1 MSLALD
7 ARRLAMLE
15 AMGITLWVPEAVAPA
30 APVPTAQATRS
41 TLKPAPHAAAP
52 RPAVAGTAPSLP
64 QSQSPQSQSAPAG
77 PHPARPV
84 PAPRRAPGAPPPPV
98 HPATPVA
105 ALAPPPGR
113 APAPPPPTVPPPTP
127 VPAVAPTQA
136 AEVWQLAPA
145 VHLYPDASGPASG
158 GPWLILLESTHP
170 TTPLAGAVGDLLDK
184 MLRALGL
191 HQHPQ
196 VWLAVLQRPGGLPMA
211 AEMGGS
217 LAPVGW
223 EPPPAQLAH
232 TLQTA
237 QPARA
242 VLLGQKVAQ
251 TVLERHEPVGQL
263 RQQRFDL
270 AGHAAAVSYD
280 PSFLLR
286 TSQPKKYKAQTW
298 ADLQFA
304 AQLPARS
311 K

>member
-77 PHPARPV
+77 PRPARPV
-84 PAPRRAPGAPPPPV
+84 PAPRRAPAAPPPTV
-98 HPATPVA
+98 TPATPVA
-105 ALAPPPGR
+105 AV
-113 APAPPPPTVPPPTP
+113 APA
-127 VPAVAPTQA
+127 QA

-211 AEMGGS
+211 AEMAGS
-217 LAPVGW
+217 LAPVDW
-223 EPPPAQLAH
+223 QPLPAQLAH
-232 TLQTA
+232 TLKTV
-237 QPARA
+237 QPAR
-242 VLLGQKVAQ
+242 VLLLGQKVAQ

-304 AQLPARS
+304 AQLPA
-311 K
+311 KAE

>member
-41 TLKPAPHAAAP
+41 ALKPAPHAAAP

-77 PHPARPV
+77 PRPARPV
-84 PAPRRAPGAPPPPV
+84 PAPRRAPAAPPPTV
-98 HPATPVA
+98 TPATPVA
-105 ALAPPPGR
+105 AV
-113 APAPPPPTVPPPTP
+113 APA
-127 VPAVAPTQA
+127 QA
-136 AEVWQLAPA
+136 SEVWQLAPA

-170 TTPLAGAVGDLLDK
+170 ATPLAGAVGDLLDK

-211 AEMGGS
+211 AEMAGS
-217 LAPVGW
+217 LAPVDW
-223 EPPPAQLAH
+223 QPLPAQLAH
-232 TLQTA
+232 TLKTV
-237 QPARA
+237 QPAR
-242 VLLGQKVAQ
+242 VLLLGQKVAQ

-304 AQLPARS
+304 AQLPA
-311 K
+311 KAE

>member
-15 AMGITLWVPEAVAPA
+15 AMDITLWVPEAVAPA

-41 TLKPAPHAAAP
+41 ALKPAPHAAAP

-64 QSQSPQSQSAPAG
+64 QSQSQSQSPQSQSAPAG
-77 PHPARPV
+77 PRPARPV
-84 PAPRRAPGAPPPPV
+84 PAPRRAPAAPPPTV
-98 HPATPVA
+98 TPATPVA
-105 ALAPPPGR
+105 AV
-113 APAPPPPTVPPPTP
+113 APA
-127 VPAVAPTQA
+127 QA

-170 TTPLAGAVGDLLDK
+170 ATPLAGAVGDLLDK

-211 AEMGGS
+211 AEMAGS
-217 LAPVGW
+217 LAPVDW
-223 EPPPAQLAH
+223 QPLPAQLAH
-232 TLQTA
+232 TLQTV
-237 QPARA
+237 QPGR
-242 VLLGQKVAQ
+242 VLLLGQKVAQ

>member
-41 TLKPAPHAAAP
+41 TLKPAPHTAAP
-52 RPAVAGTAPSLP
+52 LPAVAGTAPSLP

-77 PHPARPV
+77 PRPARPV
-84 PAPRRAPGAPPPPV
+84 PAPRGAPAAPTPTV
-98 HPATPVA
+98 TPATPVA
-105 ALAPPPGR
+105 AV
-113 APAPPPPTVPPPTP
+113 APA
-127 VPAVAPTQA
+127 QA

-170 TTPLAGAVGDLLDK
+170 ATPLAGAVGDLLDK

-211 AEMGGS
+211 AEMAGS
-217 LAPVGW
+217 LAPVNW
-223 EPPPAQLAH
+223 QPLPAQLAH
-232 TLQTA
+232 TLQTV
-237 QPARA
+237 QPAR
-242 VLLGQKVAQ
+242 VLLLGQKVAQ
-251 TVLERHEPVGQL
+251 TVLARHEPVGQL

-304 AQLPARS
+304 AQLPA
-311 K
+311 KAE

>member
-64 QSQSPQSQSAPAG
+64 QSQSAPAG
-77 PHPARPV
+77 PRPARPV
-84 PAPRRAPGAPPPPV
+84 PAPRGAPAAPAPTV
-98 HPATPVA
+98 TPATPVA
-105 ALAPPPGR
+105 AV
-113 APAPPPPTVPPPTP
+113 APA
-127 VPAVAPTQA
+127 QA
-136 AEVWQLAPA
+136 TEVWQLAPA
-145 VHLYPDASGPASG
+145 VHLYPDASGPASS

-211 AEMGGS
+211 AEMAGS
-217 LAPVGW
+217 LAPVDW
-223 EPPPAQLAH
+223 QPLPAQLAH
-232 TLQTA
+232 TLQTV
-237 QPARA
+237 QPAR
-242 VLLGQKVAQ
+242 VLLLGQKVAQ
-251 TVLERHEPVGQL
+251 TVLARHEPVGQL

>member
-41 TLKPAPHAAAP
+41 ALKPAPHAAAP

-77 PHPARPV
+77 PRPARPV
-84 PAPRRAPGAPPPPV
+84 PAPRGAPV
-98 HPATPVA
+98 APATQVA
-105 ALAPPPGR
+105 
-113 APAPPPPTVPPPTP
+113 
-127 VPAVAPTQA
+127 AVAPAQA

-196 VWLAVLQRPGGLPMA
+196 VWLAVLQRPGGLPTA
-211 AEMGGS
+211 AEMAGS
-217 LAPVGW
+217 LAPVDW
-223 EPPPAQLAH
+223 QPLPTQLAH
-232 TLQTA
+232 TLQTV
-237 QPARA
+237 QPAR
-242 VLLGQKVAQ
+242 VLLLGQKVAQ

>member
-64 QSQSPQSQSAPAG
+64 QSQPPQSQSAPAG
-77 PHPARPV
+77 PRPARPV
-84 PAPRRAPGAPPPPV
+84 PAPRRAPAAPPPTV
-98 HPATPVA
+98 TPATPVA
-105 ALAPPPGR
+105 AV
-113 APAPPPPTVPPPTP
+113 APA
-127 VPAVAPTQA
+127 QA

-211 AEMGGS
+211 AEMAGS
-217 LAPVGW
+217 LAPVDW
-223 EPPPAQLAH
+223 QPLPAQLAH
-232 TLQTA
+232 TLQTV
-237 QPARA
+237 QPAR
-242 VLLGQKVAQ
+242 VLLLGQKVAQ

-304 AQLPARS
+304 AQLPNQAE
-311 K
+311 

>member
-41 TLKPAPHAAAP
+41 ALKPAPHAAAP

-64 QSQSPQSQSAPAG
+64 QSQSAPAG
-77 PHPARPV
+77 PRPARPV
-84 PAPRRAPGAPPPPV
+84 PAPRRAPAAPPPTV
-98 HPATPVA
+98 TPATPVA
-105 ALAPPPGR
+105 AV
-113 APAPPPPTVPPPTP
+113 APA
-127 VPAVAPTQA
+127 QA

-211 AEMGGS
+211 AEMAGS
-217 LAPVGW
+217 LAPVDW
-223 EPPPAQLAH
+223 QPLPAQLAH
-232 TLQTA
+232 TLQPVH
-237 QPARA
+237 PAR
-242 VLLGQKVAQ
+242 VLLLGQKVAQ

>member
-15 AMGITLWVPEAVAPA
+15 AMGITLWVPEAVPPA
-30 APVPTAQATRS
+30 TTPPVPMAQAT
-41 TLKPAPHAAAP
+41 PAAVRPTPQAAAP
-52 RPAVAGTAPSLP
+52 LPAVAGTAPSLP
-64 QSQSPQSQSAPAG
+64 QSQQSQSAPAG
-77 PHPARPV
+77 PRPARPV
-84 PAPRRAPGAPPPPV
+84 SVPRGAPAAPPPTV
-98 HPATPVA
+98 TPATPVA
-105 ALAPPPGR
+105 AV
-113 APAPPPPTVPPPTP
+113 APA
-127 VPAVAPTQA
+127 QA

-191 HQHPQ
+191 DQHPQ

-211 AEMGGS
+211 AEMAGS
-217 LAPVGW
+217 LAPVDW
-223 EPPPAQLAH
+223 QPLPAQLAH
-232 TLQTA
+232 TLQTV
-237 QPARA
+237 QPAR
-242 VLLGQKVAQ
+242 VLLLGQKVAQ
-251 TVLERHEPVGQL
+251 TVLARHEPVGQL

-304 AQLPARS
+304 AQLPAHS

>member
-41 TLKPAPHAAAP
+41 ALKPAPHAAAP

-64 QSQSPQSQSAPAG
+64 QSPQSQSAPAG
-77 PHPARPV
+77 PRPARPV
-84 PAPRRAPGAPPPPV
+84 PTPRGSPAAPTPTV
-98 HPATPVA
+98 TPATPVA
-105 ALAPPPGR
+105 AV
-113 APAPPPPTVPPPTP
+113 APA
-127 VPAVAPTQA
+127 QA

-211 AEMGGS
+211 AEMAGS
-217 LAPVGW
+217 LAPVDW
-223 EPPPAQLAH
+223 QPLPAQLAH
-232 TLQTA
+232 TLQTV
-237 QPARA
+237 QPAR
-242 VLLGQKVAQ
+242 VLLLGQKVAQ

-304 AQLPARS
+304 AQLPNQAE
-311 K
+311 

>member
-41 TLKPAPHAAAP
+41 ALKPAPHTAAP
-52 RPAVAGTAPSLP
+52 LPAVAGTAPSLP
-64 QSQSPQSQSAPAG
+64 QSQSQSPQSQSAPAG
-77 PHPARPV
+77 PRPARPV
-84 PAPRRAPGAPPPPV
+84 PTPRGAPAPTV
-98 HPATPVA
+98 TPATPVA
-105 ALAPPPGR
+105 AV
-113 APAPPPPTVPPPTP
+113 APA
-127 VPAVAPTQA
+127 QA

-184 MLRALGL
+184 MLRALDL

-211 AEMGGS
+211 AEMAGS
-217 LAPVGW
+217 LAPVDW
-223 EPPPAQLAH
+223 QPLPAQLAH
-232 TLQTA
+232 TLQTV
-237 QPARA
+237 QPAR
-242 VLLGQKVAQ
+242 VLLLGQKVAQ
-251 TVLERHEPVGQL
+251 TVLARHEPVGQL

-304 AQLPARS
+304 AQLPAHS

>member
-1 MSLALD
+1 MA
-7 ARRLAMLE
+7 
-15 AMGITLWVPEAVAPA
+15 AVAPA
-30 APVPTAQATRS
+30 
-41 TLKPAPHAAAP
+41 
-52 RPAVAGTAPSLP
+52 
-64 QSQSPQSQSAPAG
+64 
-77 PHPARPV
+77 
-84 PAPRRAPGAPPPPV
+84 
-98 HPATPVA
+98 
-105 ALAPPPGR
+105 
-113 APAPPPPTVPPPTP
+113 
-127 VPAVAPTQA
+127 QA

-170 TTPLAGAVGDLLDK
+170 ATPLAGAVGDLLDK

-211 AEMGGS
+211 AEMAGS
-217 LAPVGW
+217 LAPVDW
-223 EPPPAQLAH
+223 QPLPAQLAH
-232 TLQTA
+232 TLQTV
-237 QPARA
+237 QPAR
-242 VLLGQKVAQ
+242 VLLLGQKVAQ

>member
-41 TLKPAPHAAAP
+41 ALKPAPHAAAP

-84 PAPRRAPGAPPPPV
+84 PAPRRAPAAPPPTV
-98 HPATPVA
+98 TPATPVA
-105 ALAPPPGR
+105 AV
-113 APAPPPPTVPPPTP
+113 APA
-127 VPAVAPTQA
+127 QA

-211 AEMGGS
+211 AEMAGS
-217 LAPVGW
+217 LAPVDW
-223 EPPPAQLAH
+223 QPLPTQLAH
-232 TLQTA
+232 TLKTV
-237 QPARA
+237 QPGR
-242 VLLGQKVAQ
+242 VLLLGQKVAQ

>member
-52 RPAVAGTAPSLP
+52 QPAVAGTAPSLP
-64 QSQSPQSQSAPAG
+64 QSQSQSQSPQSQSAPAG
-77 PHPARPV
+77 PRPARPA
-84 PAPRRAPGAPPPPV
+84 PAPRRAPAAPPPTV
-98 HPATPVA
+98 TPATPVA
-105 ALAPPPGR
+105 AV
-113 APAPPPPTVPPPTP
+113 APA
-127 VPAVAPTQA
+127 QA

-211 AEMGGS
+211 AEMAGS
-217 LAPVGW
+217 LAPVDW
-223 EPPPAQLAH
+223 QPLPAQLAH
-232 TLQTA
+232 TLQTV
-237 QPARA
+237 QPGR
-242 VLLGQKVAQ
+242 VLLLGQKVAQ

>member
-41 TLKPAPHAAAP
+41 ALKPAPHAAAP

-64 QSQSPQSQSAPAG
+64 QSQSAPAG
-77 PHPARPV
+77 PRPARPV
-84 PAPRRAPGAPPPPV
+84 PAPRRAPAAPPPTV
-98 HPATPVA
+98 TPATPVA
-105 ALAPPPGR
+105 AV
-113 APAPPPPTVPPPTP
+113 APA
-127 VPAVAPTQA
+127 QA

-211 AEMGGS
+211 AEMAGS
-217 LAPVGW
+217 LAPVDW
-223 EPPPAQLAH
+223 QPLPAQLAH
-232 TLQTA
+232 TLQTV
-237 QPARA
+237 QPAR
-242 VLLGQKVAQ
+242 VLLLGQKVAQ